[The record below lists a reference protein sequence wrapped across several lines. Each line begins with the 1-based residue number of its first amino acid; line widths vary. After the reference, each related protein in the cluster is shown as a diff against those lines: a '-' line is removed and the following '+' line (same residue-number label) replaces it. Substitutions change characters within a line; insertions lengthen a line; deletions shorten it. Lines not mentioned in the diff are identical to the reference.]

1 MTTTSFVSSFSSEVA
16 AGVASLDPPLIQQ
29 TKSEIRSLASEI
41 AALAHKEIAPDDFFS
56 GFLPRMVTAM
66 GAEAAAV
73 WQTSESLQRAG
84 KIGPLPSG
92 YHDGAQISV
101 RLIAQ
106 HLLPPELLTQSDGT
120 PVRRSPE
127 QLIAP
132 SEPHRR
138 ILQCVIDE
146 GAPILVPP
154 QSVSVETDRPTNP
167 LPHSLIV
174 VPVRVEA
181 EIDYVLEV
189 VQRASGGPAAQR
201 GYLRFVAQMADLM
214 ADYLRRETL
223 REHNQ
228 RASRLQSF
236 EYWLTTVAKSRE
248 PSAQLRCVA
257 DGLAELLDCYQVLLL
272 RSGRN
277 PRVLAASGFEAVDPR
292 SETVL
297 AAQAV
302 EHKVARS
309 EDANKQVLDLHRPLE
324 NTDEQMSL
332 VVKSLLDSLA
342 CDTVVRL
349 RVDEDLNLVALLAY
363 STSSSVS
370 GSASGSVSIV
380 KPTQAEMQRVA
391 TALMGL
397 VDAYAVE
404 PKWVRTLWPFSVPT
418 SRPASKLR
426 RSAWQT
432 WAMRVALVGLLTV
445 IAFFPVPQQ
454 ISATAV
460 LSAKSKV
467 QYFAPFDATVSEVN
481 VEDDQ
486 WIKKVDVLLKLA
498 APTLEKE
505 LFALTSEEAVLE
517 ERIRG
522 ISNSIGSLSESEQS
536 KALTAQLNELKVQ
549 LASNESQQKVL
560 EEELSKREIAAKAD
574 GRITTWDVENR
585 LMNLPVRSG
594 QLLLS
599 TIDPNGDWE
608 LQVSVP
614 EHRVGLVSDALSETP
629 GEGVPMHFTLASH
642 PGILLHGRIAKL
654 SDQAARNASGETVL
668 IAQALID
675 GNELPLK
682 KEGAIARV
690 TIDCGRVPAIWLVVR
705 DAYWACM
712 SRLRMIW

>member
-41 AALAHKEIAPDDFFS
+41 ASLAHKEIAPDDFFS

-73 WQTSESLQRAG
+73 WQTSVSLQRAG
-84 KIGPLPSG
+84 KIEPLPDG
-92 YHDGAQISV
+92 CHDGVQISV

-106 HLLPPELLTQSDGT
+106 HLLPPELLTQSDGS
-120 PVRRSPE
+120 PERRSPE

-132 SEPHRR
+132 SEPHCR
-138 ILQCVIDE
+138 ILQCVIAE

-248 PSAQLRCVA
+248 PMAQLRCVA
-257 DGLAELLDCYQVLLL
+257 DGLAELLDCEQVLLL
-272 RSGRN
+272 RSGRK
-277 PRVLAASGFEAVDPR
+277 PRVLAASGIEAVDPR

-302 EHKVARS
+302 ERKVARS
-309 EDANKQVLDLHRPLE
+309 ENANKQVLDLHQPLE
-324 NTDEQMSL
+324 NADGQMSL
-332 VVKSLLDSLA
+332 VVKSLLNSLA
-342 CDTVVRL
+342 SDTVVRL
-349 RVDEDLNLVALLAY
+349 EIGEDFNLVALLAY
-363 STSSSVS
+363 PSSNPVSGPTSSSVS
-370 GSASGSVSIV
+370 NV

-391 TALMGL
+391 TALLGL
-397 VDAYAVE
+397 VDAHAVE
-404 PKWVRTLWPFSVPT
+404 PKWVRTLWPFSVR
-418 SRPASKLR
+418 SSQAASKYR
-426 RSAWQT
+426 RSAWQI
-432 WAMRVALVGLLTV
+432 WAMRVALVGLLTL

-467 QYFAPFDATVSEVN
+467 QYFAPFDATISEVN

-486 WIKKVDVLLKLA
+486 WIKKSDVLLKLA

-505 LFALTSEEAVLE
+505 LFALTSEKEVLN
-517 ERIRG
+517 ERSASIKQALSG
-522 ISNSIGSLSESEQS
+522 ISAGERSQ
-536 KALTAQLNELKVQ
+536 ALTAQLNELKVQ
-549 LASNESQQKVL
+549 LVSNESQQSVL
-560 EEELSKREIAAKAD
+560 VKELSKCEIVAQAD
-574 GRITTWDVENR
+574 GRITTWDVKNR
-585 LMNLPVRSG
+585 LANLPVKYG
-594 QLLLS
+594 QMLLS
-599 TIDPNGDWE
+599 TIDPDDDWE

-642 PGILLHGRIAKL
+642 PGVLLHGCISEL
-654 SDQAARNASGETVL
+654 SDQAARHATGETVL

-682 KEGAIARV
+682 KKVRSRV
-690 TIDCGRVPAIWLVVR
+690 
-705 DAYWACM
+705 
-712 SRLRMIW
+712 